1 MRIEGVRTDEAIL
14 REVGGRL
21 AARRLARNLT
31 QGQVA
36 EKAGVSKRTVERME
50 SGEVSGRLTGLVRI
64 LRALDLLERL
74 DLLVPEVGPEPVE
87 ELRMAGKRRKRAAKP
102 RGAGGRKW
110 TWGDES

>member
-1 MRIEGVRTDEAIL
+1 MKIEGIRTDEAIL

-21 AARRLARNLT
+21 AGRRLARNWT
-31 QGQVA
+31 QGEVA

-50 SGEVSGRLTGLVRI
+50 SGEVAGRLTGLVRI

-87 ELRMAGKRRKRAAKP
+87 ELRMAGRRRKRAAKA
-102 RGAGGRKW
+102 RDGARREW
-110 TWGDES
+110 TWGDK